1 MVQCVH
7 VSIYISL
14 ALCPLQRLS
23 SIDQFISSSMAPKVA
38 VTEATGRQ
46 AASFVLGCVAT
57 LTVMLLFQYQAPPD
71 YGRAARSPVQF
82 STSRDQLLL
91 HCGGNGTAPPP
102 PVIARGGEEANITG
116 KPPTTATA
124 VAEEQPPTKPPATST
139 ASSPTHHIPATSTDL
154 EEEVSSH

>member
-1 MVQCVH
+1 
-7 VSIYISL
+7 
-14 ALCPLQRLS
+14 
-23 SIDQFISSSMAPKVA
+23 MAPKVA

>member
-1 MVQCVH
+1 
-7 VSIYISL
+7 
-14 ALCPLQRLS
+14 
-23 SIDQFISSSMAPKVA
+23 MAPKVA
-38 VTEATGRQ
+38 VTEVTGRQ

-91 HCGGNGTAPPP
+91 HCGGNGTAPP